1 MHDLFQIGD
10 FVRAK
15 VSNVTPYSVEL
26 MTADKGL
33 GKILSREHVVRD
45 ERVESEVFPRLTKM
59 EQE

>member
-33 GKILSREHVVRD
+33 GKVLSREHVVRD
-45 ERVESEVFPRLTKM
+45 ESVDGEVFPQSTNT